1 MRRIA
6 EDWGR
11 RTGAITLLASLLVVA
26 PACGAAEFLY
36 GGQINAA
43 GVPVTREGGND
54 PGGLPGSAPL
64 AAQAG
69 KLDLQRTYG
78 GLRLNDALTVEAT
91 QNLPFGDA
99 TKSDQQAL
107 SLAGKAELPLPHRFS
122 ITGKMGV
129 QYSGSNLPPG
139 TAAPAGASGLSPV
152 YGLGLGYETTNGLAL
167 RVESERIAT
176 HAGPSNT
183 VSGES
188 ILIGGRVRF

>member
-6 EDWGR
+6 EDLGR
-11 RTGAITLLASLLVVA
+11 TTGAITLVASLLAVA
-26 PACGAAEFLY
+26 PACGAAELLY
-36 GGQINAA
+36 GGQVNAA

-64 AAQAG
+64 AAYAG

-91 QNLPFGDA
+91 QSLPFGDA

-107 SLAGKAELPLPHRFS
+107 SLAGKAALPLSHEFS

-139 TAAPAGASGLSPV
+139 AAAPVGSSGLSPV
-152 YGLGLGYETTNGLAL
+152 YGLGLGYESAKGLEL

-176 HAGPSNT
+176 HAAASNT